1 MRRESEI
8 GSILETCFT
17 FYYDWHFV
25 TFFVQKRDAFFKVVK
40 GRVAEL
46 TKHKIANNLVEIC
59 YNENSLSQ
67 ALEGQRLKK
76 IRISTPMKN
85 DIIQT
90 LPHEISLEILRYL
103 TNSTSNILNQKVAYV
118 LKTFDL
124 RKHFV
129 RVDL

>member
-1 MRRESEI
+1 MK
-8 GSILETCFT
+8 
-17 FYYDWHFV
+17 YV

-46 TKHKIANNLVEIC
+46 TKHKIANINLVEIC

-118 LKTFDL
+118 LKTFAL
-124 RKHFV
+124 SKHFV